1 MSQGRVESKMANGNI
16 LPYSFVKI
24 DTSTVFRVIQAAA
37 NSDILYGIASEQVK
51 NPPIP
56 QDTSTQYAAVAG
68 DELKVYCVGS
78 ECLIKLGT
86 GGCTAGDRLTSD
98 ASGNG
103 VTATSGQIAG
113 AIALDTG
120 IAGDLRRVRV
130 IDPMKI

>member
-1 MSQGRVESKMANGNI
+1 MSQGRVESKMCNGNV

-24 DTSTVFRVIQAAA
+24 DTTSPFRVIQAAA
-37 NSDILYGIASEQVK
+37 NSDILYGISSEAVK

-56 QDTSTQYAAVAG
+56 QDTSTQYAGVAG
-68 DELKVYCVGS
+68 DEIRVYCVGA

-98 ASGNG
+98 GSGSG
-103 VTATSGQIAG
+103 ITATSGQIAG